1 MLAVPQEVP
10 ATVLGALGAAVV
22 AGTVNGPDEAPFMT
36 MAALLILSGLFT
48 GLFFLA
54 IGHLRLSN
62 LFRFIPY
69 PVAGGFFAGTGWV
82 LSLAALSVMSGVT
95 VDWQTLPRILEPA
108 MVWKWGPGAAYGLVL
123 FLIMKRRNSFAVMM
137 GSVVV
142 ATGSITWGWSF
153 STSPWRKPRRKG
165 CCCRGCR
172 RVACGPRS
180 GSAIWRMWTGA
191 SWRCRFRI
199 FSL

>member
-1 MLAVPQEVP
+1 MSVLSALRADFLSAKLPRAVAMGGLMGAVIVIHCFALATIVFSGPLLPFALHGAGMMLFGGAAFCLLAGLTSGYGGMLAVPQEVP

-69 PVAGGFFAGTGWV
+69 SVAGGFFAGTG
-82 LSLAALSVMSGVT
+82 
-95 VDWQTLPRILEPA
+95 
-108 MVWKWGPGAAYGLVL
+108 
-123 FLIMKRRNSFAVMM
+123 
-137 GSVVV
+137 
-142 ATGSITWGWSF
+142 
-153 STSPWRKPRRKG
+153 
-165 CCCRGCR
+165 
-172 RVACGPRS
+172 
-180 GSAIWRMWTGA
+180 
-191 SWRCRFRI
+191 
-199 FSL
+199 